1 MNLTDYEIDPE
12 RGFLPNPD
20 PLTELPPYFAA
31 WDGLAA
37 QLPALLM
44 AGQLRPLLAQLPV
57 LDAAKLENTR
67 QLNRA
72 MMLLSA
78 LGNAYVWG
86 GAEPALRLP
95 AGIAVPW
102 WHIAETLGRPP
113 ITAHASLVLNNWRRL
128 DRERPIVIDNI
139 ASLQLFLGGVDE
151 RWFFLLTVAIEAA
164 GAPAIGALVQSQ
176 TAVIHNDIPALIE
189 NLHIV
194 ATALQAMVALLERM
208 PEQCDPYIFYHR
220 VRPFVA
226 SWPEPGVVY
235 EGVSPTP
242 QLFAGGSAAQS
253 ALLQAIDAGLAVVH
267 EREET
272 RPVLQ
277 QMRLYMPIP
286 HRQFV
291 TVIEQGTGLRPFILA
306 RKQSH
311 PVLADAYN
319 DCLQQ
324 LSTFRQ
330 KHIEISVRYILH
342 QAPDQEAAKGT
353 GGTSFV
359 PFLSEARKE
368 TKNQLIK

>member
-1 MNLTDYEIDPE
+1 MNLADYEIDPE

-20 PLTELPPYFAA
+20 PLTELPPYFSA
-31 WDGLAA
+31 WDRLAA

-44 AGQLRPLLAQLPV
+44 AGQLRPLLAQLPI
-57 LDAAKLENTR
+57 LDVAKLENTR

-78 LGNAYVWG
+78 LGNAHVWG

-95 AGIAVPW
+95 AGIAIPW

-128 DRERPIVIDNI
+128 DGERPITIDNI

-164 GAPAIGALVQSQ
+164 GAPAIWALVDAQ

-189 NLHIV
+189 NLHTI
-194 ATALQAMVALLERM
+194 ATALQAMLELLVRM
-208 PEQCDPYIFYHR
+208 PERCDPYIFYNR

-226 SWPEPGVVY
+226 SWPEPGVIY
-235 EGVSPTP
+235 EGVSETP

-253 ALLQAIDAGLAVVH
+253 TLLQAIDAGLGVVH
-267 EREET
+267 MREET
-272 RPVLQ
+272 RPFLM
-277 QMRLYMPIP
+277 QMRQYMPIP

-291 TVIEQGTGLRPFILA
+291 AVIEQGVKIRPFILA
-306 RKQSH
+306 HRQLR
-311 PVLADAYN
+311 PELADAYN
-319 DCLQQ
+319 NCLQ
-324 LSTFRQ
+324 LLNAFRQ
-330 KHIEISVRYILH
+330 KHIEMSVRYILH

-359 PFLSEARKE
+359 PFLSQARKE
-368 TKNQLIK
+368 TKSQLIE